1 MRTTANVLILLSYAR
16 RKKYWT
22 TDYIAD
28 MRKEMESLIT
38 LLITHCK
45 NIQSSLKSK
54 AEIYKN
60 INNNK
65 IEQNEDI
72 LQKIYA
78 A

>member
-1 MRTTANVLILLSYAR
+1 MQTANVLILLSYVR
-16 RKKYWT
+16 RTKYWT
-22 TDYIAD
+22 TDYIAN

-45 NIQSSLKSK
+45 YKQSSLKSK

-60 INNNK
+60 INNHK
-65 IEQNEDI
+65 IEQNEDV
-72 LQKIYA
+72 LRKIYA